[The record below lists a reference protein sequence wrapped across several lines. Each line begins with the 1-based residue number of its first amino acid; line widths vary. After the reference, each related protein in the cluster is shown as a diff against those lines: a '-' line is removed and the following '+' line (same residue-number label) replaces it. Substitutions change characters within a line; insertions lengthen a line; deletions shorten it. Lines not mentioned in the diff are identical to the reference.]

1 MNIVRLSIFRF
12 TFVNVVRSS
21 LVEMVG
27 LDGAQFSSNGVNN
40 RLQFWVSH
48 PPKNYRGQTSLCLQ
62 KVNKFFFSF
71 FFSLQP
77 SSALKEPAAI
87 ESTPTLQS
95 NPVGQATGISSSMAS
110 PLNLLAITGAVQQPW
125 QSAATA
131 AKAGKESLVCDEN
144 RCVGVFQGGSLDRIR
159 STLVKRFSSFL
170 KDQVLNGPMAFAS
183 AQDLPR
189 ETCATPVDDPLCPT
203 KNASL
208 DHRLE
213 AVGPRLPVAAGHKG
227 GPRRGKTRTGGR
239 RSCTFLVWFLLA
251 ATVLMVDVVQAVFT
265 PADSSALKN
274 AVTSCLSETGDGSC
288 PTFADS
294 NGVMGDWDV
303 SKVTNMGSSTSTSV
317 STLFVHWTVS
327 LICFFDFFLI
337 TPYMYCLLYFAS
349 FLALHLFVPIDF
361 DVSGGG

>member
-1 MNIVRLSIFRF
+1 MWVHHQKGKNIERFSNFRS
-12 TFVNVVRSS
+12 TFVRFSVFEK
-21 LVEMVG
+21 LG
-27 LDGAQFSSNGVNN
+27 LEGAQLSSNGFNN
-40 RLQFWVSH
+40 RLQFGKSH
-48 PPKNYRGQTSLCLQ
+48 PRKFIGVKCLCVFK

-95 NPVGQATGISSSMAS
+95 NPVGQATGISSSMAN
-110 PLNLLAITGAVQQPW
+110 PRNLLAITGAVQQPW

-144 RCVGVFQGGSLDRIR
+144 QCVGVFQGGSLDRIR

-213 AVGPRLPVAAGHKG
+213 AVGSRLPVAVGHKG

-265 PADSSALKN
+265 PADRTALKT
-274 AVTSCLSETGDGSC
+274 AVDSCVGNSGDGSAC
-288 PTFADS
+288 AS
-294 NGVMGDWDV
+294 SSYGAIGEWDV
-303 SKVTNMGSSTSTSV
+303 SKVTHMHYSTSTSV
-317 STLFVHWTVS
+317 STTVLFIGRCH
-327 LICFFDFFLI
+327 
-337 TPYMYCLLYFAS
+337 
-349 FLALHLFVPIDF
+349 
-361 DVSGGG
+361 